1 MRIDGIVPFIQ
12 NAVTFKSDRT
22 AEEIMIMFANQ
33 ENDDDAKSD
42 ITQFKETAIEV
53 GIHRIVEGTIMTYQ
67 TLVLNDDEYHFV
79 NPTYKV
85 FFGTVRTNSR

>member
-12 NAVTFKSDRT
+12 NAVTFKSDST

-53 GIHRIVEGTIMTYQ
+53 GIDRIVEGTIMTYQ
-67 TLVLNDDEYHFV
+67 TLI
-79 NPTYKV
+79 
-85 FFGTVRTNSR
+85 

>member
-12 NAVTFKSDRT
+12 NAVTFKSDST

-53 GIHRIVEGTIMTYQ
+53 GIDRIVEGTIMTYQ

-85 FFGTVRTNSR
+85 FLEQ

>member
-42 ITQFKETAIEV
+42 ITQFNQ
-53 GIHRIVEGTIMTYQ
+53 IVS
-67 TLVLNDDEYHFV
+67 LD
-79 NPTYKV
+79 
-85 FFGTVRTNSR
+85 

>member
-12 NAVTFKSDRT
+12 NAVTFKSDSI

-53 GIHRIVEGTIMTYQ
+53 GIDRIVEGTIMTYQ

-85 FFGTVRTNSR
+85 FLEQ

>member
-12 NAVTFKSDRT
+12 NAVTFKSDST

-53 GIHRIVEGTIMTYQ
+53 GIDRIVEGTIMTYQ

-79 NPTYKV
+79 NPTYRV
-85 FFGTVRTNSR
+85 FLEQ

>member
-12 NAVTFKSDRT
+12 NAVTFKSDST

-53 GIHRIVEGTIMTYQ
+53 GIDRIVEGTIMT
-67 TLVLNDDEYHFV
+67 
-79 NPTYKV
+79 
-85 FFGTVRTNSR
+85 